1 MNILF
6 VDHECHLRTHSAD
19 FFLEIIA
26 PGNAVR
32 TAYYSAAYD
41 CRLTHDDIAWAE
53 LVIFWEFLP
62 SRFEVGCVGKPCV
75 FVPMY
80 DNEWGSRFQ
89 WRRIALSGMAVL
101 SFCDRLSEHARR
113 CGVTNLLTVHYA
125 IDPDDFAGHSGDA
138 ATAALWERGDVTLDT
153 LEALFP
159 KGALRRTVL
168 VRRGGGKRPAR
179 PVTESERSD
188 WNIELH
194 EGGFVSKEESSQIT
208 KDCGI
213 YIAPRLAEGIG
224 MAFLEAMAAGKCVV
238 AHDDATM
245 NEYIEDGKSGILV
258 DMRRPSAVDMDKV
271 AAVRAN
277 MPAVART
284 MHTRWLAERE
294 TIAPFLRRVASGAA
308 ARSLRSPMGILLFVL
323 YLAEGAVMRLK
334 ERFS

>member
-19 FFLEIIA
+19 FFLGIIA
-26 PGNAVR
+26 SGNAVR
-32 TAYYSAAYD
+32 TAYCKTAYD
-41 CRLTHDDIAWAE
+41 CRLAHDDIAWAE

-125 IDPDDFAGHSGDA
+125 IDPADFAGHSGDA

-153 LEALFP
+153 LKALFP
-159 KGALRRTVL
+159 KGVLRRTVL
-168 VRRGGGKRPAR
+168 LRRGAIAHTASPI
-179 PVTESERSD
+179 TESERED

-194 EGGFVSKEESSQIT
+194 EGGFVSKEESRQIT

-213 YIAPRLAEGIG
+213 YIAPRFAEGIG
-224 MAFLEAMAAGKCVV
+224 MAFLEALAAGKCVI
-238 AHDDATM
+238 AHDNATM

-258 DMRRPSAVDMDKV
+258 DMRRPSVVDMGKV
-271 AAVRAN
+271 ATVRAN
-277 MPAVART
+277 MPAVASSL
-284 MHTRWLAERE
+284 HSRWLAERE
-294 TIAPFLRRVASGAA
+294 TIAPFLRRVASGQAV
-308 ARSLRSPMGILLFVL
+308 RSLRSPLGILLFAL

-334 ERFS
+334 EKIS